1 MTLPR
6 VKWQISG
13 QRTVL
18 TVHHQWW
25 VLGQTLKC
33 ALPRTALSAG
43 SFRVGFP
50 VLGPSHTS
58 LEFNDFT
65 KPTGLQANERIAESF
80 RLESRITKSNL
91 DFCSGLLTFSCSSKW
106 SYSRSFH
113 FFSSSEVK
121 LEADVNTGIV
131 SGGQMMLFHQLDICW
146 DLIKPKA
153 CWAGSLDPLKRDLSH
168 QVYLGIQASLTD
180 LKASELGLQTGTF
193 LCSEDANYNGKVHN
207 FVAWMWGFNTSPSL

>member
-1 MTLPR
+1 MTSPR

-18 TVHHQWW
+18 TVHPQWW

-43 SFRVGFP
+43 SLRVGFP
-50 VLGPSHTS
+50 VLGPSDTS

-65 KPTGLQANERIAESF
+65 KPVGLQANGRITESC

-91 DFCSGLLTFSCSSKW
+91 LFRTLLTFSCSSKW

-153 CWAGSLDPLKRDLSH
+153 CWAGSLDPLKRDLTH

-180 LKASELGLQTGTF
+180 LKASELGLQTGII
-193 LCSEDANYNGKVHN
+193 LCSEDANYNGKVYN
-207 FVAWMWGFNTSPSL
+207 FVAWMRGFNTSPSL